1 MGIRKN
7 IMQQLAYSEQ
17 RGGSKPL
24 GQTSYV
30 TYLHFSGRDGT
41 LFSSEMW
48 RLRDRRCW
56 RRMKHAKIDVPAVA
70 IQIEKLLRYV
80 GPHNEGLKLMHNFK
94 VIPGEK
100 SLILTTYT

>member
-1 MGIRKN
+1 
-7 IMQQLAYSEQ
+7 
-17 RGGSKPL
+17 
-24 GQTSYV
+24 
-30 TYLHFSGRDGT
+30 
-41 LFSSEMW
+41 
-48 RLRDRRCW
+48 
-56 RRMKHAKIDVPAVA
+56 MKHAKIDVPAVA